1 MTGPAAAPASAV
13 RAWLIAASEQ
23 VMAERDELSRLDGL
37 AGDGDLGATL
47 STGFGSAAER
57 LAAVDG
63 ADVGDL
69 LTAVGS
75 ALSRDA
81 PSTFGTLLGLA
92 LREAARPFRG
102 RDELSAADVVALLS
116 ALAESVGRRGEVEPG
131 QRTMLDALVTARE
144 AARDRL
150 AGAEADVPH
159 VLSAAAAGARLG
171 AEQTASM
178 SPQVGRA
185 GWVGA
190 RATGHPDAG
199 ATAIAVIL
207 GALSDAAEAR

>member
-1 MTGPAAAPASAV
+1 MNGPAAAPASAV
-13 RAWLIAASEQ
+13 RAWLIATSER
-23 VMAERDELSRLDGL
+23 VMAESDELSRLDGL

-47 STGFGSAAER
+47 STGFGSIADR
-57 LAAVDG
+57 LDGADG

-69 LTAVGS
+69 CSAVGS

-92 LREAARPFRG
+92 LRDAAPLFRG
-102 RDELSAADVVALLS
+102 RDELSAADVVGLLA
-116 ALAESVGRRGEVEPG
+116 ALAESVGRRGQVEPG
-131 QRTMLDALVTARE
+131 QRTMLDALV
-144 AARDRL
+144 AARDEARDSL
-150 AGAEADVPH
+150 GAEADVLH
-159 VLSAAAAGARLG
+159 VLSAAAAGARRG
-171 AEQTASM
+171 AEVTASM

-185 GWVGA
+185 SWVGA

-207 GALSDAAEAR
+207 GALSDAAQSR